1 MKLCKNDVKISYIP
15 RLKKTV
21 KEAYLFGHHIPWPRS
36 KMHKLTNQGLDVLKI
51 TIL

>member
-21 KEAYLFGHHIPWPRS
+21 KEAYLFGHHIPRS
-36 KMHKLTNQGLDVLKI
+36 KMHKLTNQGSDVLKI

>member
-21 KEAYLFGHHIPWPRS
+21 KEAYLFGHHISRS
-36 KMHKLTNQGLDVLKI
+36 KMHKLTNQGLNVLKI

>member
-21 KEAYLFGHHIPWPRS
+21 KEAYLFGHHIPRS